1 MPRGHRWSTI
11 ERDIR
16 VGAGSLIAGV
26 DEVGRGPLAGP
37 VVACAVIMPP
47 EQRAIRGVDDSKR
60 LTAPTRV
67 VLAKRIAERA
77 VAYAVGAASV
87 REIDRFNIYHASTL
101 AMRRAL
107 RRLRVA
113 PDHVLIDGRAIRTL
127 TVPHTAV
134 VHGDARCFSIAC
146 ASIIAKVTR
155 DRLMCLLAGR
165 YPGYLW
171 ERNAGYATQDH
182 ISGLATHGI
191 TPHHRR
197 TFFRVSQLSLDLQGG
212 DLAPGALEVV
222 LADVA
227 GVDGPPDSGCADLPN
242 GPADDAAILV
252 SDPWPLP
259 RGPAVHDQQ
268 ARP

>member
-11 ERDIR
+11 ERDLR

-60 LTAPTRV
+60 LTARTRV

-107 RRLRVA
+107 GRLRVA

-155 DRLMCLLAGR
+155 DRMCRIMDCEEPQFGFASHK
-165 YPGYLW
+165 
-171 ERNAGYATQDH
+171 GYAAPVH
-182 ISGLATHGI
+182 LAALTEHG
-191 TPHHRR
+191 PGRHHRMD
-197 TFFRVSQLSLDLQGG
+197 FEPC
-212 DLAPGALEVV
+212 A
-222 LADVA
+222 VA
-227 GVDGPPDSGCADLPN
+227 AR
-242 GPADDAAILV
+242 ARLV
-252 SDPWPLP
+252 
-259 RGPAVHDQQ
+259 A
-268 ARP
+268 